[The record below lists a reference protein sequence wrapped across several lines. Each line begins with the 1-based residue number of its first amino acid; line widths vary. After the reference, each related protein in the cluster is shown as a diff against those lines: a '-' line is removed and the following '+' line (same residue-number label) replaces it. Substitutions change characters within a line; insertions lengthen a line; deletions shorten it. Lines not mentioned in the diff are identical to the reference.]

1 MANTKTKIVI
11 ADDEPDILNLLSIL
25 FRSKG
30 YEVLSAS
37 DGETALN
44 LIETANPS
52 AAILDFMM
60 PKMDGISVCERVRQ
74 SNNNLFIVIISGV
87 GSDELKL
94 HSDRAQADEYLEK
107 PLRMAALVEKIK
119 TGIARQANLKEATS

>member
-1 MANTKTKIVI
+1 MVDSKTKIVI

-44 LIETANPS
+44 LIETAQPS

-60 PKMDGISVCERVRQ
+60 PKLDGISVCERVRQ
-74 SNNNLFIVIISGV
+74 NKNNLFIVIISGV
-87 GSDELKL
+87 GSEELKL

-119 TGIARQANLKEATS
+119 SGITRQNNLKEASS

>member
-1 MANTKTKIVI
+1 MTTTKNTIVI

-44 LIETANPS
+44 LIETAHPA

-60 PKMDGISVCERVRQ
+60 PKLDGITVCERVRQ
-74 SNNNLFIVIISGV
+74 SNNNMFIVIISGV
-87 GSDELKL
+87 GSEELKS
-94 HSDRAQADEYLEK
+94 HSDRAQANEYLEK

-119 TGIARQANLKEATS
+119 AGVARQES

>member
-74 SNNNLFIVIISGV
+74 NNNNLFIVIISGV

-119 TGIARQANLKEATS
+119 AGIARQANLKEATS